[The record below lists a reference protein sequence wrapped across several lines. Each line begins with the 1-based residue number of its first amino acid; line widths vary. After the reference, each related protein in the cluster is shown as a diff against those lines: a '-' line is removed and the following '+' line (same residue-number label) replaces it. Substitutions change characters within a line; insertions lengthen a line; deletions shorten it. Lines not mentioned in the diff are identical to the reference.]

1 MIGPRI
7 VMTAGELAA
16 VAASLDPAAPVILGA
31 AELDAGAD
39 AARDDTW
46 VLVAEQVQL
55 PADED
60 GQAAGP
66 GRQPALVEEL
76 SADGVTRRL
85 AGVPALL
92 VRPRQ
97 LAVPGQLG
105 IEALP
110 ADPAVRRAQAFAE
123 PDGDMSRY
131 LMELVAA
138 LGEVGEEVGE
148 AIEAEHQPLSPA
160 ARRRLERAI
169 RALEA
174 AREQVG
180 EAGRYGNSCEL
191 ARLGIVDD
199 DQVCDPWRHR
209 DAWVFLPSP
218 TGDGPGYE
226 EPGCGVHAAAAVR
239 TIQGA
244 RVGPP
249 TV

>member
-7 VMTAGELAA
+7 VTTAGELAA
-16 VAASLDPAAPVILGA
+16 VTTDLDPATPVILGT
-31 AELDAGAD
+31 AELEAGAD

-46 VLVAEQVQL
+46 ALVAEQVQL

-60 GQAAGP
+60 GQATGP
-66 GRQPALVEEL
+66 GQQPALVEEL

-92 VRPRQ
+92 VRLRQ

-110 ADPAVRRAQAFAE
+110 ADPVVRRAEAFAE
-123 PDGDMSRY
+123 SDGDMSRY
-131 LMELVAA
+131 LMELAAA
-138 LGEVGEEVGE
+138 LDELGEEITE
-148 AIEAEHQPLSPA
+148 AVEAEHQPLSPA
-160 ARRRLERAI
+160 ARRRLEHVVQ
-169 RALEA
+169 ALAA
-174 AREQVG
+174 ARGQVS

-199 DQVCDPWRHR
+199 DQVCDPRRDR
-209 DAWVFLPSP
+209 DAWVVLPSP

-226 EPGCGVHAAAAVR
+226 EPGCVVHAATAVR
-239 TIQGA
+239 MIRGA